1 MMEFCDG
8 EPFWDSN
15 LTLTSTW
22 PQVTTCFRNTALVW
36 GPCGM
41 LMLTTP
47 FYVYYLAQQ
56 PPRRYRHTLL
66 QQIKLFS
73 SVMLII
79 LGVVEMISAFSDKQD
94 GGLSVHFSAGVT
106 APIIRTI
113 TLLIALLLI
122 ILERLRGLVTS
133 GVLFIFWFLM
143 VSANI
148 IPFYTYIIQKDY
160 STDLT
165 RISVFYIG
173 YCFMLVELI
182 VHCFAEKSRD
192 YTNVLYPCPEME
204 SSYLSRLTFGWTTGL
219 MVQGYKKTLT
229 ETDVYDLHPRE
240 QSAGVIERFDKV
252 VQRTQAD
259 MRRDLTGSSYQ
270 NGTVRYTDGSVSVKH
285 DGKNRRNYGYTP
297 LPNGD
302 TSESTPLIGDD
313 KPPLLTSSS
322 APGPMPSLWK
332 LLIRTFGLELLHA
345 QIWKVINDVLILTNP
360 LILKALIAYVGD
372 TSSPVWVGYLL
383 SLGMFVSVLV
393 QAVTFHILNH
403 YTIALGIRV
412 RAALTSAIYRKA
424 LTMNN
429 EAKKQ
434 ANAGEIVNLMS
445 VDVTRV
451 QKYCEQIYWVW
462 AAPEEIAVC
471 LYLLY
476 STFGTAMFAGLAFLL
491 LMIGLNVLVMARMS
505 TLQAR
510 LMHIKDQR
518 IRVVN
523 EVLNGIKILK
533 LYAWEES
540 FRDKILRIRKD
551 ELKVIWRIAVLQ
563 VILTVTSMI
572 TPFTVGLF
580 TFVAYVFLNGSHTLD
595 AGTAFVG
602 LSLFNTM
609 KNPLTLSPKI
619 FSDLVK
625 SVISVNRVN
634 RFLQCGDLKAK
645 PATRSEK
652 GYPLVVNNGTFT
664 WDPDAP
670 PTLSNIML
678 RVSEGSLVAVV
689 GQVGSGKTSL
699 ISAILG
705 DMDTVDGYVN
715 VNGRV
720 AYVPQ
725 QAWIQNDTVQNNILF
740 GKSLHRRNY
749 VKVLEACALKQDLD
763 ILPGGDKTEI
773 GEKGINL
780 SGGQKQRVS
789 LARAVYN
796 DADIYLLDD
805 PLSAVDSH
813 VGKHI
818 FSKVVGKT
826 GLLQHKTRILVTHGV
841 HWLPQVDVIVV
852 MTSGKISEIGSYNQ
866 LMSHHGAFSQFL
878 MTYFTESKDDDE
890 SEDEVVQEM
899 EKEVF
904 ERLKVLHTTDSELE
918 KSAEEFDRTIE
929 KLRRGSLLEGLSSST
944 RVKRDRKDSR
954 VEIKDMNKLIEEEVV
969 QSGVVKKAVYV
980 SYARALG
987 SVSSVVM
994 ILSFILYQAGTIAA
1008 SIWLSGWT
1016 DDPQLT
1022 NSSLPIGTPE
1032 RRERTDFFMGV
1043 YGLFGIVQVAAI
1055 TVYSILMAIT
1065 SVHASRIVHSNMLA
1079 HVLRAPMSFFDT
1091 TPMGRILN
1099 RFSQDIDT
1107 LDNELPITLM
1117 MWIGRVCTVLSTVLV
1132 VSYTT
1137 PLFLIAVVPISIIY
1151 TIIQRFYIPTSRQL
1165 RRLESKTRSP
1175 IFAHFSETLSGGSI
1189 IRTYRAENRFIRHSE
1204 RLVDMNQKF
1213 SFASNTA
1220 NRWLGVRIEVLGALV
1235 VFLASL
1241 LSVFLKDSIS
1251 GGTIGLSV
1259 SYALDI
1265 TISLNWLVRLTSDI
1279 ETQIVAVE
1287 RLKEYTEVP
1296 MEAALRVFSTRPPIE
1311 WPDKGEVQFDR
1322 YSTRFRPGLELV
1334 LKDVSCRIAP
1344 KEKVGIV
1351 GRTGA
1356 GKSSLAVALFRLI
1369 EAASGDIL
1377 IDGYSVGKL
1386 GLHDLREKLTIL
1398 PQDPVIFGG
1407 SLRMNLD
1414 PFGQYRDAQI
1424 WVALGQAHLKDF
1436 VDSLSS
1442 GLEYPCGEGGENL
1455 SVGQRQLVC
1464 LARCLLRKSKI
1475 LILDEATAAVDMETD
1490 DLIQETIRTEFHDS
1504 TIITIAHRLNTVM
1517 DYDRIIVLDQGR
1529 VVDFDSPSNM
1539 LQNTDSLFY
1548 KLAKD
1553 ANLV

>member
-1 MMEFCDG
+1 MEFCDG

-15 LTLTSTW
+15 LTLTSSW
-22 PQVTTCFRNTALVW
+22 PRVTSCFRNTALVY

-41 LMLTTP
+41 LLVTTP
-47 FYVYYLAQQ
+47 FYVYYLARQ
-56 PPRRYRHTLL
+56 PTKRYRHTLL

-73 SVMLII
+73 SVILII
-79 LGVVEMISAFSDKQD
+79 LGVVEIISMFSDKRD
-94 GGLSVHFSAGVT
+94 GGLPIDFRADVI
-106 APIIRTI
+106 APIIQTT
-113 TLLIALLLI
+113 TLVVALLFI
-122 ILERLRGLVTS
+122 ILEMTRGLITS

-143 VSANI
+143 VAANI
-148 IPFYTYIIQKDY
+148 IPFYTFIIEKDY
-160 STDLT
+160 SDTT

-173 YCFMLVELI
+173 YFFMLVELLL
-182 VHCFAEKSRD
+182 HCFAEKSRD
-192 YTNVLYPCPEME
+192 YSNVVYPCPELE
-204 SSYLSRLTFGWTTGL
+204 SSYLSRLTFSWTTGL

-252 VQRTQAD
+252 VKQTRKD
-259 MRRDLTGSSYQ
+259 LKRDWTKSSYQ
-270 NGTVRYTDGSVSVKH
+270 NGSMRYTNGSVSLKA
-285 DGKNRRNYGYTP
+285 DGTSKKNYGYTP

-302 TSESTPLIGDD
+302 MTEST
-313 KPPLLTSSS
+313 PLLTSSS
-322 APGPMPSLWK
+322 PPGPMSSLWK
-332 LLIRTFGLELLHA
+332 VLFKTFGLELLQA
-345 QIWKVINDVLILTNP
+345 QIWKVINDVLIVTNP

-372 TSSPVWVGYLL
+372 ASSPVWIGYLL
-383 SLGMFVSVLV
+383 SLGMFVSVLL
-393 QAVTFHILNH
+393 QAVTFHVLNH

-434 ANAGEIVNLMS
+434 ATSGEIVNLMS

-462 AAPEEIAVC
+462 AAPEEIAIC

-476 STFGTAMFAGLAFLL
+476 STLGTAMFAGLAFLL
-491 LMIGLNVLVMARMS
+491 LIIGLNVLVMARMS
-505 TLQAR
+505 LLQAR
-510 LMHIKDQR
+510 LMKIKDQR
-518 IRVVN
+518 IRLVN

-540 FRDKILRIRKD
+540 FRDKILRVRKY
-551 ELKVIWRIAVLQ
+551 ELMVIWRIALLQ

-572 TPFTVGLF
+572 TPFSVGLF
-580 TFVAYVFLNGSHTLD
+580 TFVAYVFLNGFHSLD

-634 RFLQCGDLKAK
+634 RFLHYGDLKAK
-645 PATRSEK
+645 PATRRE
-652 GYPLVVNNGTFT
+652 GGHPLVVNNGTFT
-664 WDPDAP
+664 WDQEARPA
-670 PTLSNIML
+670 LSNITL

-705 DMDTVDGYVN
+705 DMDTIDGYVN

-740 GKSLHRRNY
+740 GKPLHRRNY
-749 VKVLEACALKQDLD
+749 IKVLEACALKQDLD

-826 GLLQHKTRILVTHGV
+826 GLLQKKTRILVTHGV
-841 HWLPQVDVIVV
+841 HWLPQVDMIVV
-852 MTSGKISEIGSYNQ
+852 MTNGKISEIGSYNQ

-878 MTYFTESKDDDE
+878 MTYFTEPKEEED
-890 SEDEVVQEM
+890 SEDDFRRWR
-899 EKEVF
+899 KEVF
-904 ERLKVLHTTDSELE
+904 KRLKVLHTTDSELE
-918 KSAEEFDRTIE
+918 SSADEFDRTIE
-929 KLRRGSLLEGLSSST
+929 KMRRDSLLEGLSSSI

-954 VEIKDMNKLIEEEVV
+954 VEIKDMNKLIEEEIV
-969 QSGVVKKAVYV
+969 QSGVVKKAVYL
-980 SYARALG
+980 SYAKALG
-987 SVSSVVM
+987 IVSSVVM
-994 ILSFILYQAGTIAA
+994 FLSFILYQAGTIAA
-1008 SIWLSGWT
+1008 SVWLSEWT
-1016 DDPQLT
+1016 DDPQL
-1022 NSSLPIGTPE
+1022 NNASLPSDSPE
-1032 RRERTDFFMGV
+1032 RRERTDHFMGI
-1043 YGLFGIVQVAAI
+1043 YGLFGVVQAAAI
-1055 TVYSILMAIT
+1055 TVYSILMAVT
-1065 SVHASRIVHSNMLA
+1065 SVHASRIVHSKMLG

-1091 TPMGRILN
+1091 TPIGRILN

-1117 MWIGRVCTVLSTVLV
+1117 MWIGRVCTVLSTVIV

-1137 PLFLIAVVPISIIY
+1137 PLFLAAVVPIFIIY
-1151 TIIQRFYIPTSRQL
+1151 AIIQRFYIPTSRQL

-1175 IFAHFSETLSGGSI
+1175 IFAHFSETLSGGSV
-1189 IRTYRAENRFIRHSE
+1189 IRTYKAEDRFIRHSE
-1204 RLVDMNQKF
+1204 KLVDMNQKF
-1213 SFASNTA
+1213 SFATNTA
-1220 NRWLGVRIEVLGALV
+1220 NRWLGVRIEFLGALV

-1279 ETQIVAVE
+1279 ETQIVSVE

-1296 MEAALRVFSTRPPIE
+1296 MEAALRIFSTRPPIE
-1311 WPDKGEVQFDR
+1311 WPDKGEVQFNR

-1334 LKDVSCRIAP
+1334 LKDISCRIAP
-1344 KEKVGIV
+1344 REKVGIV

-1356 GKSSLAVALFRLI
+1356 GKSSLTVALFRLI
-1369 EAASGDIL
+1369 EPASGDIL

-1407 SLRMNLD
+1407 TLRMNLD

-1436 VDSLSS
+1436 VNSLSS
-1442 GLEYPCGEGGENL
+1442 GLDYQCGEGGENL

-1464 LARCLLRKSKI
+1464 LARCLLRKTKI

-1504 TIITIAHRLNTVM
+1504 TVITIAHRLNTVM
-1517 DYDRIIVLDQGR
+1517 DYDRIMVLDQGH
-1529 VVDFDSPSNM
+1529 VVAFDSPSNM